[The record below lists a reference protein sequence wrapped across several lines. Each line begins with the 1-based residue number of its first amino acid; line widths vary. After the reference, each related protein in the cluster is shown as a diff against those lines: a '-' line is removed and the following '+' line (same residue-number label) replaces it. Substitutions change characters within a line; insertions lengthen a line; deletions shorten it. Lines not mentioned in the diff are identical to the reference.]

1 MLKVFIR
8 ILLISIFSVTLI
20 SCDMIKKWFGFSAQ
34 EDSSVESDSSHE
46 DNEPSSTEVLKENT
60 GMSAQVEFLN
70 QNKDKE
76 GVKTTASGLQ
86 YKVIKEGVGKSPGA
100 QSLVEVHYQGTLID
114 GTEFDSS
121 YKRNETAKFP
131 LNQVIPGWT
140 EGVQLMKEGATYEF
154 YIPSNLAYGDR
165 DHPSIPAG
173 STLIFKVELIKVF

>member
-1 MLKVFIR
+1 
-8 ILLISIFSVTLI
+8 
-20 SCDMIKKWFGFSAQ
+20 MIKKWFGFSAQ
-34 EDSSVESDSSHE
+34 EDSSMESDSGNQ
-46 DNEPSSTEVLKENT
+46 DNEPSSTEVLKEKI
-60 GMSAQVEFLN
+60 GMSAQVEFLK

-76 GVKTTASGLQ
+76 GVTTTESGLQ
-86 YKVIKEGVGKSPGA
+86 YKVIKEGDGKSPGPR
-100 QSLVEVHYQGTLID
+100 SLVEVHYQGTLIN

-165 DHPSIPAG
+165 NLPNIPAG